1 MSQHNKIKKR
11 KARESSPSN
20 NPVPGASS
28 STVNASSEIDRFT
41 KMDVFQNTSTF
52 LEILKNVGD
61 VSQVLGPLKAICGVL
76 KVVTDTAVVS
86 HDL

>member
-1 MSQHNKIKKR
+1 
-11 KARESSPSN
+11 
-20 NPVPGASS
+20 
-28 STVNASSEIDRFT
+28 
-41 KMDVFQNTSTF
+41 MDVFQNTSTF